1 MIPLIT
7 ITVTGYVNGIITVD
21 YSTVIKSYRITNK
34 LADKNIITLW
44 TGTSE
49 LLASYIETCIP
60 KSYLID
66 TELDIQSNCGIHVT
80 KQNINNVSHK
90 LPTIFEALKYIEIC

>member
-1 MIPLIT
+1 MIPLIK
-7 ITVTGYVNGIITVD
+7 ITVYGYVAGVITVD
-21 YSTVIKSYRITNK
+21 YSTVTKNYRITNK

-49 LLASYIETCIP
+49 LLACYIENCIP

-80 KQNINNVSHK
+80 KQDLNNVLRK
-90 LPTIFEALKYIEIC
+90 LHVILESLKYIEII

>member
-7 ITVTGYVNGIITVD
+7 ITVSGNVTGTITVD
-21 YSTVIKSYRITNK
+21 YSTITKSYRITNQIG
-34 LADKNIITLW
+34 DKNNVILW

-49 LLASYIETCIP
+49 LLASYIETFIP

-66 TELDIQSNCGIHVT
+66 TELDVQSNCGIHIT
-80 KQNINNVSHK
+80 KSYINVLHK
-90 LPTIFEALKYIEIC
+90 LPIIFEAMKYIELL

>member
-7 ITVTGYVNGIITVD
+7 ITVSGNVTGTITVD
-21 YSTVIKSYRITNK
+21 YSTITKSYRITNQIG
-34 LADKNIITLW
+34 DKNNVILW
-44 TGTSE
+44 TGSSE

-66 TELDIQSNCGIHVT
+66 TEIDVQSNCGIQIT
-80 KQNINNVSHK
+80 KNYVNVLHK
-90 LPTIFEALKYIEIC
+90 LPIIFEAIKYMELL